1 MSKRLHKHVELLK
14 ILKNSNPKQRKALL
28 EAANNSLI
36 LCICECIH
44 NLLRG
49 NLRISSA
56 KKQQLKKHTNILREI
71 ADRKTKVDKKRAL
84 LVQNGGFLPALLAP
98 VLTVAG
104 GLIGD
109 LIGNLV
115 RK

>member
-1 MSKRLHKHVELLK
+1 MSKRLQNHIEILK
-14 ILKNSNPKQRKALL
+14 VLKNSNPKQRKALL

-49 NLRISSA
+49 NLKLSSA
-56 KKQQLKKHTNILREI
+56 KKQELKKHARILRQI

-98 VLTVAG
+98 ALAVAG
-104 GLIGD
+104 SLVGD